1 MWKYSA
7 HDSQQAEAGTLSRI
21 KDGTLVD
28 LTEGWTWFFW
38 PLLVSGFA
46 KAVLMTTLLLGAV
59 PPRITPVHPQGAG
72 CFSPLTFS
80 PATPPRDKDLVSWH
94 GRLAAGLVFWLPTI
108 FRNWAG
114 ECCPPAA
121 GGRGFRCQ
129 LLPPLQMALLT
140 PGHPPTNGPLLPSV
154 LHPPRLPHLRARKQG
169 LLLQQC

>member
-46 KAVLMTTLLLGAV
+46 KAVLMTTLPLGAV

-140 PGHPPTNGPLLPSV
+140 PGHRRSPPAFCPAPSS
-154 LHPPRLPHLRARKQG
+154 PTPFES
-169 LLLQQC
+169 